1 MCEDEFTTHF
11 ELKIGIQIAFE
22 RERRE
27 NKKKKIKTLIGL
39 ASSIS
44 AHLPSPP
51 PPRATS
57 PTPLLA
63 HCLTA
68 SRPHSPACSAR
79 ASLFPGRLPCGTCL
93 PAAVDQLRAARSTGS
108 LLTCGALPS
117 YALTGSPSLRRTRTR
132 SAEID
137 GGMRDDRAW
146 SLGSTRSWTPR

>member
-11 ELKIGIQIAFE
+11 ELKTGIQIAFE
-22 RERRE
+22 KGKE
-27 NKKKKIKTLIGL
+27 KKIKTLIGL

-44 AHLPSPP
+44 AHLPPP
-51 PPRATS
+51 PATS

-68 SRPHSPACSAR
+68 SRPHSPGCSAR
-79 ASLFPGRLPCGTCL
+79 APLFPGRLPCGTRL
-93 PAAVDQLRAARSTGS
+93 PAAIDQLRAARSTGS
-108 LLTCGALPS
+108 SLTCGALPS
-117 YALTGSPSLRRTRTR
+117 YALTGSPSSRRTRTR

-146 SLGSTRSWTPR
+146 SLGSTRSWMPR